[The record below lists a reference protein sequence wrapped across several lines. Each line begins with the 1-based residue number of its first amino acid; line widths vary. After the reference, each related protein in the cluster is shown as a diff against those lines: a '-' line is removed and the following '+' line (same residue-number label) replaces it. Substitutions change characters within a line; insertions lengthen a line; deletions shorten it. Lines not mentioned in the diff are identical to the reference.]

1 MNKLS
6 SNSCGANRSLDTR
19 VNSNCITLM
28 NGTVLECFPKESP
41 LTDFTPDKMRL
52 DVTGTYLS
60 IGNKPCKPQPKTTEE
75 LERQKKL
82 FTDNA
87 FYLLAHQERIM
98 RDSRMFL
105 APVAVQNGLAYIGTS
120 GFNAPT
126 LGIYLEW
133 WNECPIALRVD
144 KESRRSL
151 VFHLAGS
158 PLSGAN
164 RCAEVYED
172 GRTESVQVSS
182 FISHWRPFT
191 AINTRYD
198 EAKHI
203 YQAYTLEQV
212 LEILHAEDGEGV
224 DYSSK
229 INERFMLSEIKELK
243 KRIERLTKESDKWH
257 SMYVDT
263 FMKYKDSEI
272 SKAFSEFQTFSEK
285 TKAEINSIKVQKR
298 ALKAELKS
306 GCIDNIT
313 YQRSLMP
320 MNKQIKD
327 LEFRVSTKK
336 YELINKYLS
345 EGISYSTIESY
356 INKKNNI

>member
-1 MNKLS
+1 MIH
-6 SNSCGANRSLDTR
+6 NSTEQPQ
-19 VNSNCITLM
+19 NSITLM
-28 NGTVLECFPKESP
+28 NGVVLECFPKESHQG
-41 LTDFTPDKMRL
+41 DFIPDKMKL
-52 DVTGTYLS
+52 DATGTYLS
-60 IGNKPCKPQPKTTEE
+60 LGNKPCKPQPRATEE
-75 LERQKKL
+75 KEQQKKL

-87 FYLLAHQERIM
+87 FYLLAHQKRIM

-120 GFNAPT
+120 GFNAAT

-212 LEILHAEDGEGV
+212 LDILHAEDGEDW
-224 DYSSK
+224 DYS
-229 INERFMLSEIKELK
+229 SEIKERFMQSEINELK
-243 KRIERLTKESDKWH
+243 KKVERLTKESEKWY
-257 SMYVDT
+257 SMYADT
-263 FMKYKDSEI
+263 FMKYKDAEI
-272 SKAFSEFQTFSEK
+272 SEAFSEFQTFREN
-285 TKAEINSIKVQKR
+285 TEAEINSIKIRKR

-306 GCIDNIT
+306 GRMDNIT
-313 YQRSLMP
+313 YQRTLTP
-320 MNKQIKD
+320 LNNQIRD
-327 LEFRVSTKK
+327 LEYRISTKK
-336 YELINKYLS
+336 YELINKHLS
-345 EGISYSTIESY
+345 EGISYSTVESY
-356 INKKNNI
+356 MNKKNNR

>member
-1 MNKLS
+1 MTH
-6 SNSCGANRSLDTR
+6 SNTEQPK
-19 VNSNCITLM
+19 NSITLM
-28 NGTVLECFPKESP
+28 NGAVLKCFPKESHQD
-41 LTDFTPDKMRL
+41 DFVPDKMKL
-52 DVTGTYLS
+52 DATGTYLS
-60 IGNKPCKPQPKTTEE
+60 LGNKPCKPQPRTSEE
-75 LERQKKL
+75 FERQKKL

-105 APVAVQNGLAYIGTS
+105 APVAVQNGLAYTGTS

-133 WNECPIALRVD
+133 WNECSMALRVD
-144 KESRRSL
+144 KENRRSL

-164 RCAEVYED
+164 HCAEVYED
-172 GRTESVQVSS
+172 GRTEPVQVSS

-198 EAKHI
+198 EAKHM

-212 LEILHAEDGEGV
+212 LEILDAEDGERW
-224 DYSSK
+224 DYSAE
-229 INERFMLSEIKELK
+229 INERFMQSEINELEKEN
-243 KRIERLTKESDKWH
+243 RTTNQRVRKWY
-257 SMYVDT
+257 SMYADT
-263 FMKYKDSEI
+263 YMKYKDAEI
-272 SKAFSEFQTFSEK
+272 SEAFSTFQSFREECE
-285 TKAEINSIKVQKR
+285 AQINSIKMSKR

-306 GCIDNIT
+306 GGMDNIA
-313 YQRSLMP
+313 YQHTLTP
-320 MNKQIKD
+320 LNKQIRE

-336 YELINKYLS
+336 YELVNKYLS
-345 EGISYSTIESY
+345 EGISYDTIESY
-356 INKKNNI
+356 MNKKNNI

>member
-1 MNKLS
+1 MIH
-6 SNSCGANRSLDTR
+6 NSTEQPQ
-19 VNSNCITLM
+19 NSITLM
-28 NGTVLECFPKESP
+28 NGAVLECFPKESHQE
-41 LTDFTPDKMRL
+41 DFVPDKMKL
-52 DVTGTYLS
+52 DATGTYLS
-60 IGNKPCKPQPKTTEE
+60 LGNKPCKPQPRTSEE
-75 LERQKKL
+75 FERQKKL

-105 APVAVQNGLAYIGTS
+105 APVAVQNGLAYTGTS

-133 WNECPIALRVD
+133 WNECSMALRVD
-144 KESRRSL
+144 KENRRSL

-164 RCAEVYED
+164 HCAEVYED
-172 GRTESVQVSS
+172 GRTEPVQVSS

-212 LEILHAEDGEGV
+212 LDILHAEDDESW
-224 DYSSK
+224 DYSSVIK
-229 INERFMLSEIKELK
+229 ERFMQAEINELK
-243 KRIERLTKESDKWH
+243 KKVERLTKESEKWY
-257 SMYVDT
+257 SMYANT
-263 FMKYKDSEI
+263 YMKYKDAEI
-272 SKAFSEFQTFSEK
+272 SEAFSTFQSFRE
-285 TKAEINSIKVQKR
+285 ECEVQINSIKMRKR
-298 ALKAELKS
+298 ALMAELKS
-306 GCIDNIT
+306 GRMDNIA
-313 YQRSLMP
+313 YQRTLTP
-320 MNKQIKD
+320 LNKQIRE

-345 EGISYSTIESY
+345 EGISYDTIESY
-356 INKKNNI
+356 MNKKNNI

>member
-1 MNKLS
+1 MTH
-6 SNSCGANRSLDTR
+6 SNTEQLQ
-19 VNSNCITLM
+19 NSITLM
-28 NGTVLECFPKESP
+28 NGAVLECFLKEEHQG
-41 LTDFTPDKMRL
+41 DFVPDKMKL
-52 DVTGTYLS
+52 DATGTYLS
-60 IGNKPCKPQPKTTEE
+60 LGNKPCKPQPRATEE
-75 LERQKKL
+75 KEQQKKL

-87 FYLLAHQERIM
+87 FYLLAHQKRIM

-120 GFNAPT
+120 GFNAAT

-212 LEILHAEDGEGV
+212 LDILHAEDGEDW
-224 DYSSK
+224 DYS
-229 INERFMLSEIKELK
+229 SEIKERFMQSEINELK
-243 KRIERLTKESDKWH
+243 KKVERLTKESEKWY
-257 SMYVDT
+257 SMYADT
-263 FMKYKDSEI
+263 FMKYKDAEI
-272 SKAFSEFQTFSEK
+272 SEAFSEFQTFREN
-285 TKAEINSIKVQKR
+285 TEAEINSIKIRKR

-306 GCIDNIT
+306 GRMDNIT
-313 YQRSLMP
+313 YQRTLTP
-320 MNKQIKD
+320 LNNQIRD
-327 LEFRVSTKK
+327 LEYRISTKK
-336 YELINKYLS
+336 YELINKHLS
-345 EGISYSTIESY
+345 EGISYSTVESY
-356 INKKNNI
+356 MNKKNNR

>member
-1 MNKLS
+1 MTH
-6 SNSCGANRSLDTR
+6 SNTEQPK
-19 VNSNCITLM
+19 NSITLM
-28 NGTVLECFPKESP
+28 NGAVLECIPKESHQG
-41 LTDFTPDKMRL
+41 DFIPDKIKL
-52 DVTGTYLS
+52 DATGTYLS
-60 IGNKPCKPQPKTTEE
+60 LGNKSCKPQTRTSEKF
-75 LERQKKL
+75 ERQKKL

-105 APVAVQNGLAYIGTS
+105 APVAVQNGLAYTGTS

-133 WNECPIALRVD
+133 WNECSMALRVD
-144 KESRRSL
+144 KENRRSL

-164 RCAEVYED
+164 HCAEVYED

-212 LEILHAEDGEGV
+212 LDILHAEDGEDW
-224 DYSSK
+224 DYS
-229 INERFMLSEIKELK
+229 SEIKERFMQSEINELK
-243 KRIERLTKESDKWH
+243 KKVERLTKESEKWY
-257 SMYVDT
+257 SMYADT
-263 FMKYKDSEI
+263 FMKYKDAEI
-272 SKAFSEFQTFSEK
+272 SEAFSEFQTFREN
-285 TKAEINSIKVQKR
+285 TEAEINSIKIRKR

-306 GCIDNIT
+306 GRMDNIT
-313 YQRSLMP
+313 YQRTLTP
-320 MNKQIKD
+320 LNNQIKD
-327 LEFRVSTKK
+327 LEYRISTQK
-336 YELINKYLS
+336 YELINKHLS
-345 EGISYSTIESY
+345 EGISYSTVESY
-356 INKKNNI
+356 MNKKNNK